1 MDPLRNYLA
10 WQADLGSDEVVL
22 TAPLPPRAVSG
33 QGPLPRPAKAALP
46 NGAVPETAPADP
58 AGHAAPAGD
67 LFQMLVKSLNQSAD
81 AEKAS
86 KAKSYGIVPPPA
98 AVVRAAEASLPSF
111 ANLAECRS
119 FLDKNIR
126 SLLSG
131 EAKDGDWTLVHGS
144 GPEFAP
150 LALAGMEP
158 NAADIQAGRPFQGEA
173 GILLEKMMKAIHLD
187 IGTLYLTYAVKMG
200 GPRRSWTRRDL
211 VRLLPHFHAELAL
224 ARVPV
229 VLLFGETCAQA
240 VLKTGRTL
248 EELRQAPHR
257 LEGIPDREFVV
268 TYHPD
273 ELLAKEDLKR
283 KAWEDLKWLQ
293 RRMQGT

>member
-22 TAPLPPRAVSG
+22 AAPLSPRAVSG
-33 QGPLPRPAKAALP
+33 QGPVPRPAQAVLP
-46 NGAVPETAPADP
+46 SGAMLETAPPDP
-58 AGHAAPAGD
+58 ARGNAPAGD

-81 AEKAS
+81 AEKAV

-98 AVVRAAEASLPSF
+98 AVVRTAESILPSF
-111 ANLAECRS
+111 ATLAECRS
-119 FLDKNIR
+119 YLDKNIR
-126 SLLSG
+126 TLLSG
-131 EAKDGDWTLVHGS
+131 EARDADWTLVHGT

-150 LALAGMEP
+150 LALVGMEP
-158 NAADIQAGRPFQGEA
+158 NATDIQAGKPFQGESGA
-173 GILLEKMMKAIHLD
+173 LLEKMMKAIHLD
-187 IGTLYLTYAVKMG
+187 IQTLYLTYAVKMG
-200 GPRRSWTRRDL
+200 SQHRTWTRRDL

-229 VLLFGETCAQA
+229 VVLLGETCAQA
-240 VLKTGRTL
+240 VLKTGKAL
-248 EELRQAPHR
+248 EELRQASHR
-257 LEGIPDREFVV
+257 MEGISDREFIV

-293 RRMQGT
+293 RRMQGV